1 MKPRLFHG
9 LLEHTRVSPRR
20 HTFKYKVYY
29 WCIDLDELDR
39 LNASSRLISRN
50 RFNVASIYD
59 RDYLSGT
66 SSDLRQRL
74 GELVLRFGY
83 AMPSGRVDLLTLPRV
98 LGFAFNPASFF
109 VCYDAQEQAELIVLE
124 INNTFSERH
133 VYIFER
139 QVGSPR
145 NGNLHFRV
153 NKAFHVSP
161 FLERRGEY
169 QMRFKLTPDSADIG
183 MTLQQDGKVV
193 FSSRLALAGREL
205 AQNGGA
211 RQLVASLFS
220 AILTLPRIY
229 AQALILYF
237 VRRLRVIAKPNP
249 SDAATIVAEPCSW
262 TQSFARLIVRRR
274 LARLVRGELV
284 LRYPDGREEVYGGR
298 EAGARCELH
307 LHNFKPFVRLVR
319 DGGIGFGE
327 GFVAGD
333 WSSPNLSTLL
343 TMIFNNFHVFEEQ
356 HLNLFKPVR
365 FLHRLWHWMRDNSRF
380 GSQQNIKKHYDLG
393 NRLFSTFLDESMT
406 YSSAIFSH
414 AGESL
419 ESAQRR
425 KVRRMLE
432 KAMLEAND
440 RVLEIGSGWGTLAIE
455 AARKGCKVTSI
466 TLSREQLAL
475 ARERAVKEGVE
486 SKVSFELC
494 DYRDMQ
500 GKYDKIVSVEMLE
513 AVGHRHLGTFFKS
526 CDRLLAPDGLVV
538 LQVITFPDYQ
548 YHDYLK
554 RCDWIQKHIFPGS
567 HLPALSALLES
578 VRDNSELI
586 VESIE
591 NIGPHYALTLA
602 EWRIRFAAQRE
613 RLEALGYDQE
623 FQRMWEFYL
632 ASCEAEFGSRWLNV
646 LQIVLTRPNNQRL
659 IAADRASLERAA
671 SSTLRLVGT

>member
-1 MKPRLFHG
+1 MKSRLYHG
-9 LLEHTRVSPRR
+9 KLEHTRLTPRL
-20 HTFKYKVYY
+20 HKFKYRVSY

-39 LNASSRLISRN
+39 LDSWSWLVSRN
-50 RFNVASIYD
+50 RFNLASVYD
-59 RDYLSGT
+59 CDYLNGRSK
-66 SSDLRQRL
+66 DLRQRL
-74 GELVLRFGY
+74 GELVVKFGHV
-83 AMPSGRVDLLTLPRV
+83 MPLGRVELLTLPRV

-109 VCYDAQEQAELIVLE
+109 ICYDKLEQPELIVLE

-133 VYIFER
+133 VYLFER
-139 QVGSPR
+139 QAGLAKHGS
-145 NGNLHFRV
+145 LHFKV
-153 NKAFHVSP
+153 NKTFHVSP

-169 QMRFKLTPDSADIG
+169 QMRFSLSSNSADIV
-183 MTLQQDGKVV
+183 MNLQQDEKVV
-193 FSSRLALAGREL
+193 FSSRLLLDGRALSDRGRTW
-205 AQNGGA
+205 
-211 RQLVASLFS
+211 QLVASMFS

-229 AQALILYF
+229 AQALLLFF
-237 VRRLRVIAKPNP
+237 VRRLRVIPKPNP
-249 SDAATIVAEPCSW
+249 CDAATIVAEPCTW
-262 TQSFARLIVRRR
+262 TQSIARFLVRRR
-274 LARLVRGELV
+274 LERLERGELV

-298 EAGARCELH
+298 HPGARCELQ

-333 WSSPNLSTLL
+333 WSTPNLSALL

-356 HLNLFKPVR
+356 HLNLLKPVR
-365 FLHRLWHWMRDNSRF
+365 FLHRIWHWMRDNSRF
-380 GSQQNIKKHYDLG
+380 GSQQNIRKHYDLG

-406 YSSAIFSH
+406 YSSAIYSH
-414 AGESL
+414 SGESL

-432 KAMLEAND
+432 KAMLEEND

-455 AARKGCKVTSI
+455 AARKGCQVTSI

-475 ARERAVKEGVE
+475 ARERAAKEGVD
-486 SKVSFELC
+486 SRVNFELC
-494 DYRDMQ
+494 DYRDMH
-500 GKYDKIVSVEMLE
+500 GEYDKIVSVEMLE

-526 CDRLLAPDGLVV
+526 CDRLLAVDGLVV
-538 LQVITFPDYQ
+538 LQVITFPDFQ

-578 VRDNSELI
+578 VRDNSKLI

-602 EWRIRFAAQRE
+602 EWRTRFAAQRE
-613 RLEALGYDQE
+613 KLEGLGYDQE

-659 IAADRASLERAA
+659 IAADRIKLERGA